1 MPQHCCL
8 QNPAWA
14 ASSSEQRVRLTIQLR
29 AVAPL
34 SERSSPLGILQEL
47 TKDVPEGT
55 RIVVCCSGRGDKDVN
70 AAMRYFDIETGEIRD
85 NINELT

>member
-1 MPQHCCL
+1 M
-8 QNPAWA
+8 
-14 ASSSEQRVRLTIQLR
+14 
-29 AVAPL
+29 
-34 SERSSPLGILQEL
+34 
-47 TKDVPEGT
+47 PEGT